1 MLSNTFYVTGSAA
14 VDGKGEEQTGSGFHL
29 QAVRKGY
36 KFACIDVLHIDG
48 CSKAKHTKLK
58 TSLIGK
64 KILENSVI
72 FV

>member
-1 MLSNTFYVTGSAA
+1 MLQESAA
-14 VDGKGEEQTGSGFHL
+14 VECKGEEQTGTGFQL
-29 QAVRKGY
+29 WALKKGY
-36 KFACIDVLHIDG
+36 KFPCIDVSHLDD
-48 CSKAKHTKLK
+48 CSRAKHTKLK